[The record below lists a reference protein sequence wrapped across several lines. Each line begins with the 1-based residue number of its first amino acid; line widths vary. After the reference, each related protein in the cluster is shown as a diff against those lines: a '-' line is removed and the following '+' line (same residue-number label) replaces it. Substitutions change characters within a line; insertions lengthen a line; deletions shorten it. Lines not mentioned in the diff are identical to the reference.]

1 MCHRLLSYV
10 FKEVV
15 SAIKKHLS
23 FTVLTIPGYL
33 CGTETTITAR
43 EHKTA
48 KGREVRKRREENTPS
63 AE

>member
-1 MCHRLLSYV
+1 V